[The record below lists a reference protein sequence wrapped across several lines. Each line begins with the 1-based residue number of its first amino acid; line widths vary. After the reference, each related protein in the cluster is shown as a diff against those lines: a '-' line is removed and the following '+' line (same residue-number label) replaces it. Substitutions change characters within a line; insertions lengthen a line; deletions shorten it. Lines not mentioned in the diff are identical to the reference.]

1 MDITAAQWLDAGS
14 KVLGAAL
21 QKQPNQSRAD
31 ASSYAPFE
39 TGPFN
44 VTTGGLGLQS
54 ALGGSATGS
63 LVVILFVAGVALIL
77 WKRSR

>member
-14 KVLGAAL
+14 KVLGSAL

-39 TGPFN
+39 TGAFN

-54 ALGGSATGS
+54 ALGGSSAS
-63 LVVILFVAGVALIL
+63 SIVIILILAGVALVL